1 MWHRRQPKSSTQPTA
16 RSRPTPVAG
25 GFDFTTAMRHVAAD
39 MVERL
44 PELAHIDLSRVCV
57 AFTQARKAGPHGLQ
71 ASLTP
76 LRFPG
81 GATEGIRRGRRYRVQ
96 QVVDRQGREML
107 YILTFCLPRFMD
119 LVLREKLITVL
130 HELWHISPAFDGDI
144 RRHAGRCYAHT
155 HSQKEYDAEMGRL
168 ADCWL
173 EQSPPESLYAFLHQ
187 DFASIVQE
195 HGALFGMRVS
205 RPRLIPV

>member
-1 MWHRRQPKSSTQPTA
+1 VQI
-16 RSRPTPVAG
+16 AG
-25 GFDFTTAMRHVAAD
+25 GFDFTTAMRSVAAD
-39 MVERL
+39 MIERL
-44 PELAHIDLSRVCV
+44 PDLAHIDLTRICV

-76 LRFPG
+76 LRFPK
-81 GATEGIRRGRRYRVQ
+81 GAREGIKRGRRYRVQ
-96 QVVDRQGREML
+96 EVYDQEQREML

-119 LVLREKLITVL
+119 LDFREKLITVL
-130 HELWHISPAFDGDI
+130 HELWHISPDFDGDI

-168 ADCWL
+168 ADTWL
-173 EQSPPESLYAFLHQ
+173 AQSPPESLYLFLQQ
-187 DFASIVQE
+187 DFAGLWHL
-195 HGALFGMRVS
+195 HGGLFGTRVS